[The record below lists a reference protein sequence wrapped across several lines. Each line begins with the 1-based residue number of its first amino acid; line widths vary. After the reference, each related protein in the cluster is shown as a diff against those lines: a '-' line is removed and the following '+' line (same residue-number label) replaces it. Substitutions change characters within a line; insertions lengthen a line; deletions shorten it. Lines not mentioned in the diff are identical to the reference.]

1 VADGAAH
8 AVSDEAAAR
17 AHGVWPTTRCARA
30 VQGDSHRVEL
40 M

>member
-1 VADGAAH
+1 VADGAAR
-8 AVSDEAAAR
+8 AVSDETAGR

-30 VQGDSHRVEL
+30 VQGDYHRIEL